1 MESRAGEAKKRREEE
16 EVKDFATFLEP
27 VHRGYSRMEETL
39 QCLPLSALI
48 RLSIH
53 FLSTPP
59 LLWIEPGFS
68 KFHSV
73 IFMLDHFF
81 FQLCLFMTKVLKE
94 R

>member
-1 MESRAGEAKKRREEE
+1 M
-16 EVKDFATFLEP
+16 KDFVTFLEP
-27 VHRGYSRMEETL
+27 VHQGYSRMEETL

-59 LLWIEPGFS
+59 LLWIKPGFS

-73 IFMLDHFF
+73 IFMLDHFL
-81 FQLCLFMTKVLKE
+81 FQLCLFMTKVLKA